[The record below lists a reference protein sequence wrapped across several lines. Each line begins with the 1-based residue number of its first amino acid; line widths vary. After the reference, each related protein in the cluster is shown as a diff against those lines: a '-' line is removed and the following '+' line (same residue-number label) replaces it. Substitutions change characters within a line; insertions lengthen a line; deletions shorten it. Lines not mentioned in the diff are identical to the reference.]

1 MMDRD
6 GRSAHEASS
15 SGFNR
20 SHAESRLLCQLRSR
34 DQQAFERVDSQ
45 YRSRL
50 HRTAFHILKNT
61 QDAEDAV
68 QEALF
73 RAFVNIDS
81 FNGRS
86 SLSTWLMRILI
97 NCCLAQLRKSKR
109 QSAVSLD
116 EPGEEGNTSYEMI
129 ASNAVAADTAVIVGE
144 QASVLRQVVLGLRSD
159 FQFILTARSV
169 DDLSLNEIAL
179 RLGLSVSAT
188 KSRALRAKRQCI
200 RNVRRLTMPSNESR
214 NLQAS
219 CTSLDQRPGR

>member
-6 GRSAHEASS
+6 GWSVQETSS
-15 SGFNR
+15 SGFKRNN
-20 SHAESRLLCQLRSR
+20 AESLLLCQLRSR
-34 DQQAFERVDSQ
+34 DQQAFERVDGK

-50 HRTAFHILKNT
+50 RRTAFQILKNA

-109 QSAVSLD
+109 QSTISLD
-116 EPGEEGNTSYEMI
+116 EPGEEGNTLYEML
-129 ASNAVAADTAVIVGE
+129 ASNAVAVDRAVIVGE
-144 QASVLRQVVLGLRSD
+144 QTSVLRQVILGLRSD
-159 FQFILTARSV
+159 FQFILTARNV
-169 DDLSLNEIAL
+169 DDLSLNEIAS

-188 KSRALRAKRQCI
+188 KSRALRAKRLCT
-200 RNVRRLTMPSNESR
+200 RNVGRLLMPGSQSR
-214 NLQAS
+214 KLQAS
-219 CTSLDQRPGR
+219 RTSLDQCPGR